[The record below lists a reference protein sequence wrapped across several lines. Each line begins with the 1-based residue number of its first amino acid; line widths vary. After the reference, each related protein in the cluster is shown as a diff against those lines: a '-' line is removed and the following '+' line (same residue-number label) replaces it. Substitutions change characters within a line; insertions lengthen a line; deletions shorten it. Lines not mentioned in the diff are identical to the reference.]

1 MRWKTLFDDL
11 EGQWEAAEAAALV
24 GEVSDRTRREQALL
38 RLVDRLGPALGAALT
53 VTVRGGVVRGRL
65 VDQGS
70 DWLLLEE
77 AGGHELLVP
86 ISGVLGLVGLGARS
100 ASPEA
105 EGPVAKRLGLG
116 WALRGLARSRAG
128 VALHLVDGAIVT
140 GTLDRVG
147 ADHLDLAEHGLA
159 EARRAAAVRQVRL
172 VPLAALSHVRSG

>member
-11 EGQWEAAEAAALV
+11 EGQWDAAEAAELA

-38 RLVDRLGPALGAALT
+38 RMVDRLAPARGASLT

-86 ISGVLGLVGLGARS
+86 ASGVLGLVGLDGRS
-100 ASPEA
+100 ASPGA
-105 EGPVAKRLGLG
+105 QGPVAKRLGLA

-128 VALHLVDGAIVT
+128 VALHLVDGSVAT

-147 ADHLDLAEHGLA
+147 ADHLDLAEHGLG
-159 EARRAAAVRQVRL
+159 EARRPALVRQVRL
-172 VPLAALSHVRSG
+172 VPLAALSHLRSG